1 MKITMRRLRNII
13 KEAIL
18 LEGNRGTKS
27 MKANQH
33 LDRIDT
39 GRRVRRGDMNGND
52 VAKEIQTRFPDIS
65 DIEAAEIATAYV
77 ESQY

>member
-13 KEAIL
+13 REAIL

-33 LDRIDT
+33 LDRLDI
-39 GRRVRRGDMNGND
+39 GRRVRRGDFNGND
-52 VAKEIQTRFPDIS
+52 VAKEIQRKFPDIS
-65 DIEAAEIATAYV
+65 DSEADEIASDYV

>member
-1 MKITMRRLRNII
+1 MRRLRNII
-13 KEAIL
+13 REAIL

-33 LDRIDT
+33 LDRLDT
-39 GRRVRRGDMNGND
+39 GSRVRRGDMNGND
-52 VAKEIQTRFPDIS
+52 VAKEIQRKFPDIS
-65 DIEAAEIATAYV
+65 DSEATEIASDYV

>member
-13 KEAIL
+13 REAIL

-33 LDRIDT
+33 LDRLDM
-39 GRRVRRGDMNGND
+39 GRRVRRGDFNGND
-52 VAKEIQTRFPDIS
+52 VAEEIQRKFPDIS
-65 DIEAAEIATAYV
+65 DSEADEIASDYL

>member
-1 MKITMRRLRNII
+1 MRRLRNII
-13 KEAIL
+13 REAIL

-33 LDRIDT
+33 LDRLDM
-39 GRRVRRGDMNGND
+39 GQRVRRGDLNGND
-52 VAKEIQTRFPDIS
+52 VAKEIQRKFPDIADS
-65 DIEAAEIATAYV
+65 EAGEIASKYI